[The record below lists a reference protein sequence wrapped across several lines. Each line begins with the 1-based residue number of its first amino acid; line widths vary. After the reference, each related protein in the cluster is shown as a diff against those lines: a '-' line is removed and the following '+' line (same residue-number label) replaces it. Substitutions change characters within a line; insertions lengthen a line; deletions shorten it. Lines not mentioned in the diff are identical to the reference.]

1 MRFLRKKAKVN
12 VPILN
17 LTKGESMKNIGELMA
32 KAHKVQS
39 QMTILQ
45 TKMAEQEFEGA
56 AANGAVSV
64 VLTGKG
70 NAVRVH
76 VDKYVVDDTDTLEDL
91 LVVAINDSREKSE
104 QYLNSEMQKMQQSL
118 GLPPNFK
125 LPF

>member
-1 MRFLRKKAKVN
+1 MR
-12 VPILN
+12 
-17 LTKGESMKNIGELMA
+17 NIGELMA
-32 KAHKVQS
+32 KAHQVQS

-45 TKMAEQEFEGA
+45 SKMAEQEFEGN
-56 AANGAVSV
+56 AANGAVKV

-70 NAVRVH
+70 NAVSVTI
-76 VDKYVVDDTDTLEDL
+76 DKSVVDDVDTLQDL

-104 QYLNSEMQKMQQSL
+104 NYLNSEMQKMQQSL

>member
-1 MRFLRKKAKVN
+1 
-12 VPILN
+12 
-17 LTKGESMKNIGELMA
+17 MKNIGELMA

-45 TKMAEQEFEGA
+45 SKMAEQEFEGT
-56 AANGAVSV
+56 AANGAVTV

-76 VDKYVVDDTDTLEDL
+76 VDKSVVEDTDTLEDL

-104 QYLNSEMQKMQQSL
+104 NYLNLEMQRMQQSL
-118 GLPPNFK
+118 GLPPDFK

>member
-1 MRFLRKKAKVN
+1 
-12 VPILN
+12 
-17 LTKGESMKNIGELMA
+17 MKNIGELMA

-45 TKMAEQEFEGA
+45 TKMAEQEFEGQ

-76 VDKYVVDDTDTLEDL
+76 VDKSVLEDPETLEDL
-91 LVVAINDSREKSE
+91 LLVAINDSREKAE
-104 QYLNSEMQKMQQSL
+104 TYMNTEMKKMQDSL